1 MTINDRAAALKRF
14 LSIKEAIAQGALEQ
28 FQDLSLSEAIVLG
41 LWNQDVK
48 KFAAIFGHGTTDIAN
63 VLRVYEEYGLLK
75 TYNMRHETAAAHAV
89 TALNLMTGEKAA
101 VVTSI
106 GPGALQAF
114 AGALCSASNG
124 VGVYHIYGDETTE
137 DEGFNMQQIPKDEQG
152 LFLKLCS
159 VMGNA
164 YSLMEPL
171 SIFAALRRGAVA
183 TGKKGAG
190 EPFFLLAPMNMQP
203 SVIKNCN
210 LLEFPEAYT
219 EPVLACVDDA
229 LFEKATRLARS
240 AKKITIKIGNGAR
253 GAGREIVELAG
264 LLDAAIVSG
273 ASSSGIV
280 AYREP
285 RYMTVGGSKGSIS
298 GNYAMN
304 EADFGVVVGARA
316 VCQWDSSGTAWKN
329 AAHIVNFNVNS
340 YHAKHYNRSVGI
352 VGDAKINIM
361 KWIAY
366 LKADGFTMHGM
377 SSEWAKNCSAKKK
390 EWELFKND
398 RFECPPL
405 EDGAWKRA
413 VLTQP
418 VAIKTVCDF
427 ADRKGVVKFFDA
439 GDVQANGFQIV
450 EDGNEQQTITDTG
463 ASYMGFAASALMATA
478 MTDRTGAYACAFV
491 GDGCFM
497 MNPQILI
504 DGIEHGARGC
514 IVVFDNRRMA
524 AISGLQLAQYGI
536 EYKTSDSV
544 EVDYAAMA
552 GSVRKVKTFFGGT
565 SIAELTSALDQ
576 AFAYDGL
583 SFIHVPVY
591 SGSDE
596 RAGMGVFGDWN
607 VGNCCERV
615 QAEHHKIGL

>member
-1 MTINDRAAALKRF
+1 
-14 LSIKEAIAQGALEQ
+14 
-28 FQDLSLSEAIVLG
+28 
-41 LWNQDVK
+41 
-48 KFAAIFGHGTTDIAN
+48 
-63 VLRVYEEYGLLK
+63 
-75 TYNMRHETAAAHAV
+75 
-89 TALNLMTGEKAA
+89 
-101 VVTSI
+101 
-106 GPGALQAF
+106 
-114 AGALCSASNG
+114 
-124 VGVYHIYGDETTE
+124 
-137 DEGFNMQQIPKDEQG
+137 
-152 LFLKLCS
+152 
-159 VMGNA
+159 
-164 YSLMEPL
+164 
-171 SIFAALRRGAVA
+171 
-183 TGKKGAG
+183 
-190 EPFFLLAPMNMQP
+190 MNMQP